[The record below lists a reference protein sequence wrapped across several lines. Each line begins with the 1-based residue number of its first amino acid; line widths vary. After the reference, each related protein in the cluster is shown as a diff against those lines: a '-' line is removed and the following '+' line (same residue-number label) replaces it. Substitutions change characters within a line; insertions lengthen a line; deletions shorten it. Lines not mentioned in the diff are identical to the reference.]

1 MSATQSNRGEFAQFK
16 PIEFEGFRTLRGI
29 NPVEFDGV
37 RNIGS
42 LQ

>member
-1 MSATQSNRGEFAQFK
+1 MSATESNGGKFALFK
-16 PIEFEGFRTLRGI
+16 SIEFEGFRTLRGI